1 MSETPPE
8 LKPGLPFSLVNKL
21 DRLSQKMIPIDS
33 DRALKMAERITGLKD
48 WGEGGFRARL
58 DAAVDGLNE
67 ANLNTTGLFGGRYV
81 LNWHLGNRLRII
93 DFAKRHP
100 ELDDIEIERPVVIT
114 GFFRTGTTFLHNVM
128 AADPDSRVAKAW
140 ELSYPLGRLGDPLGD
155 VAWRRAQAKFTF
167 GFNQAAVPD
176 QAVAHHVTPDSYEE
190 DFFLLENDMAV
201 LTFWVGFAAYSY
213 AMEMLNWDMIEP
225 YEFHK
230 LQLRILTAQQSAK
243 RWVLKCPWHM
253 WNLDALMAVYPDARI
268 IHTHRDITQALA
280 SHCSLAARLAS
291 KLRRSLDVNELG
303 AFWLEY
309 TRIGLE
315 RGMESREKIPESQIY
330 DVRLRD
336 MMADPMTV
344 LRDIYS
350 YFAMELTEE
359 TAALLEAR
367 IAEKPTSQEEGGH
380 DYRIEDFG
388 LTDEQVRETLAAYN
402 ERFGV

>member
-1 MSETPPE
+1 MSETPAE
-8 LKPGLPFSLVNKL
+8 LRPGLPFSLVNKL
-21 DRLSQKMIPIDS
+21 DLLSQKMIPIDS
-33 DRALKMAERITGLKD
+33 DRAMKMAERITGLSD

-67 ANLNTTGLFGGRYV
+67 LNLNTTGLFGARYV
-81 LNWHLGNRLRII
+81 LNWHLGNRLRVV

-100 ELDDIEIERPVVIT
+100 ELREIEIERPVVIT

-128 AADPDSRVAKAW
+128 AADPDNRVAKAW

-176 QAVAHHVTPDSYEE
+176 QGVAHHVTPDSYEE
-190 DFFLLENDMAV
+190 CFFLLENDMAV
-201 LTFWVGFAAYSY
+201 LTFWIGFAAYGY
-213 AMEMLNWDMIEP
+213 ANEMLEWDMIEP
-225 YEFHK
+225 YQFHK
-230 LQLRILTAQQSAK
+230 VQLQILTAQESAK

-268 IHTHRDITQALA
+268 IHTHRDIAKALA
-280 SHCSLAARLAS
+280 SHCSLSARLAS
-291 KLRRSLDVNELG
+291 KLRRSLDVKELG

-309 TRIGLE
+309 ARIGLG
-315 RGMESREKIPESQIY
+315 RGMESRKKIPETQIY

-336 MMADPMTV
+336 LMADPMTV

-350 YFAMELTEE
+350 YFDLELSDE

-380 DYRIEDFG
+380 DYDIEDFG
-388 LTDEQVRETLAAYN
+388 LTNEQVRETLAEYN

>member
-1 MSETPPE
+1 MSETPDD
-8 LKPGLPFSLVNKL
+8 LKPSLPFSLVNKL
-21 DRLSQKMIPIDS
+21 DGLSQKMIPIDAN
-33 DRALKMAERITGLKD
+33 RVMKMAERTTGLDD

-58 DAAVDGLNE
+58 DAAVDGLND
-67 ANLNTTGLFGGRYV
+67 ANLNTTGLLGARYT
-81 LNWHLGNRLRII
+81 LNWYLGNRLRVI

-100 ELDDIEIERPVVIT
+100 ELDDAQIERPVVIT
-114 GFFRTGTTFLHNVM
+114 GFFRTGTTFLHNVL
-128 AADPDSRVAKAW
+128 AADPDNRVAQAW
-140 ELSYPLGRLGDPLGD
+140 ELAYPLGRLGDPLGD

-167 GFNQAAVPD
+167 GFNQAAIPD
-176 QAVAHHVTPDSYEE
+176 QGVAHLVTADSYEE

-213 AMEMLNWDMIEP
+213 ARAMLDWDMTEP

-230 LQLRILTAQQSAK
+230 LQLKMLDAQRSAK

-253 WNLDALMAVYPDARI
+253 WNLDALMAVYPDAQI
-268 IHTHRDITQALA
+268 IHTHRDIAKALA
-280 SHCSLAARLAS
+280 SHCSLSARMAS
-291 KLRRSLDVNELG
+291 KLRRSLDVDELG

-315 RGMESREKIPESQIY
+315 RCMESRKNIPESQIY

-336 MMADPMTV
+336 LMASPMTV

-350 YFAMELTEE
+350 HFDLEFGEE
-359 TAALLEAR
+359 TAALIETR
-367 IAEKPTSQEEGGH
+367 IAEKPTSQEGEH
-380 DYRIEDFG
+380 EYAIEDFG
-388 LTDEQVRETLAAYN
+388 LTNQQVRETLKVYN